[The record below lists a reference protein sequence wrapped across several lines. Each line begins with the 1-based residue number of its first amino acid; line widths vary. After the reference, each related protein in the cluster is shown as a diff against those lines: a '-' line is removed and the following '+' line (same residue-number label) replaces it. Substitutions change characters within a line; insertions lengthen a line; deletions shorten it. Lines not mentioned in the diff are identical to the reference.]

1 MDFYQTLKGAE
12 NLWETEEKG
21 DLLPAFP
28 LSVFPTNPDSS
39 IYSGSALHL
48 TPKTGRTRRWTEPED
63 SLLTKL
69 APRYLQNW
77 KQVAKFFPGMPKSA
91 IKRRWENRLDPDI
104 KKTSWTTE
112 EDKVIQEL
120 LTSVGRVWKEIA
132 KALPGRPP
140 DMVKN
145 RYYGHIKRLQDIR
158 DRKVREAVV
167 ETGLVGACSADWEGL
182 LVQPSKDFLS
192 SQEALQAELS
202 FESEQYRS
210 NSLAF
215 DMTNPLHS
223 P

>member
-1 MDFYQTLKGAE
+1 M
-12 NLWETEEKG
+12 
-21 DLLPAFP
+21 
-28 LSVFPTNPDSS
+28 
-39 IYSGSALHL
+39 
-48 TPKTGRTRRWTEPED
+48 
-63 SLLTKL
+63 
-69 APRYLQNW
+69 
-77 KQVAKFFPGMPKSA
+77 
-91 IKRRWENRLDPDI
+91 
-104 KKTSWTTE
+104 
-112 EDKVIQEL
+112 IQEL

-158 DRKVREAVV
+158 DRKVREAEV
-167 ETGLVGACSADWEGL
+167 ETGLLGACSADWEGL

-202 FESEQYRS
+202 FESEQNRS

-215 DMTNPLHS
+215 DTTNPLHI